1 MMTRILTIFCL
12 AFCTMLRAASLPVS
26 FNTTTH
32 KIAAPLDLWTVN
44 SAEIYNGLGL
54 AGMSLQSPSS
64 VSITGGSISGIIDL
78 AIADGGTGAST
89 AAGARTNLGLTI
101 GADVQA
107 YSLRLGNLGALTGGS
122 DLLPYFNGASTW
134 ATTTLTTFGRSL
146 IDDADAATA
155 RATLGAA
162 STAGTLAQFG
172 VTTSAQFFGNI
183 TDETG
188 GGGVLVGSVSPTLT
202 GTPVIGA
209 ATFNSSGMGIGQTP
223 SSTSPLDVVTTANSA
238 VQARNYNLSTGS
250 SAFADFTAQSDGGS
264 ISMRAHSAAHSVWPD
279 TSLINPVNMS
289 GGVAF
294 YQSTTGAPW
303 VFWGEGTERFRVL
316 PTGGVTIGTAAANA
330 TLQGGAGNR
339 LDLRNSTSP
348 QAFRVYN
355 TYSDS
360 SNGEWGAV
368 EWSANTLLIGTGKNG
383 TGSTRGIYF
392 ISGNTAVWR
401 IDPTGNLYAHV
412 DNTYDI
418 GQSGSLRPRNIYAA
432 SSVIAASSL
441 QVAAGAWIGDTA
453 RSIWRS
459 PSDGVYTVSNHAE
472 TDFDRIQYGGT
483 SSSFPAHKRNGTT
496 IETKLA
502 DNSGFAATQS
512 LYDRFGSGT
521 PEGAVTAPVG
531 AVYHRTDGGAG
542 TSFYVKESG
551 TGNTGWVA
559 K

>member
-172 VTTSAQFFGNI
+172 ATTSAQFFGNI

-188 GGGVLVGSVSPTLT
+188 SGSVVGSASPTFT
-202 GTPVIGA
+202 GVASFPLATLDANGVGIGTSA
-209 ATFNSSGMGIGQTP
+209 GSVYGLEMARPIAGAWGLRTFNT
-223 SSTSPLDVVTTANSA
+223 STS
-238 VQARNYNLSTGS
+238 S
-250 SAFADFTAQSDGGS
+250 SAYSAIVSQTDGGTLG
-264 ISMRAHSAAHSVWPD
+264 MRTHSAAHDTWPD
-279 TSLINPVNMS
+279 AALLYGNNLS
-289 GGVAF
+289 GGVNF

-330 TLQGGAGNR
+330 TLQGGAANR